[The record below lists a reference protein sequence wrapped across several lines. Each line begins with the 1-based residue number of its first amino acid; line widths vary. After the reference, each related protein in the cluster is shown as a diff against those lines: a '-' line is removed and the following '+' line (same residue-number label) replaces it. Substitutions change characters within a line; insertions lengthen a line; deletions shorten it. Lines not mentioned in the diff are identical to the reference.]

1 MKRLSPV
8 LTALL
13 LLASCTTPPAPPTP
27 PSPPPVTPPVTP
39 GAPTC
44 GVTGGTSGSSLTAP
58 GLAGVVPLSTPR
70 PTSASAE
77 TPLALGPALSG
88 ELAQAFAGSWE
99 VDRDTL
105 PNWLSVQPLRGEGDV
120 ALKVT
125 ADRARATPTAADRPQ
140 LSGEVSVTWKQG
152 SQSGRFSWTVTA
164 DQYTLTGRVVDPARV
179 QGTDAGTGGAVTAPG
194 TAAARGVIVK
204 YRSAAAQAVAL
215 GRPAPAGT
223 LSGAA
228 QATTRHTLTG
238 LGVRSGALADLGGRR
253 LHLQTADVAGALRA
267 LRSDP
272 NVEYAVP
279 NALLRAQAEPVVPTD
294 QYAGLQWA
302 YKLLGYPAVWR
313 DMEAGGYT
321 RPVTVAVIDSGVRF
335 DHPDLAGQL
344 HGPGE
349 GALDVLCFAP
359 PVNGAGGYDNGDG
372 DGVDTDPTDP
382 GSSTGGGGSH
392 GTHVSGIIAARWGQI
407 EPFPG
412 CPECSTSGGVGASYK
427 APVKVLPI
435 RVIDASGDAE
445 IADVVTGLRYAA
457 GLEVTLEGK
466 AYRTPHPAQVINLS
480 LGGAISA
487 DTARPLCEAVDD
499 AARAGALVV
508 VAAGNGYGTTPFYP
522 AACGGAVAVG
532 AVTLSGASAP
542 AHARYSNS
550 YAQVQLSAPGGV
562 DLNPA
567 TFYNGA
573 QLGGQPY
580 ADVILSTDWDYA
592 KRQPTYM
599 GHSGTSQAAPQVSA
613 LAALLLSKGVTQGRE
628 DTLKRLVET
637 ATDLGAEGRD
647 PQFGHG
653 MINAAAALG
662 APAIS
667 ETLGLRVQDSR
678 GLAFQPRLDALGRFN
693 AYLPDG
699 IFRVVAGHDRDG
711 NGIYGEAAEPRTE
724 RGAELGPQQVRVDL
738 GDLTPAP

>member
-13 LLASCTTPPAPPTP
+13 LLASCAAPPAP

-44 GVTGGTSGSSLTAP
+44 GDTSQTSGASLTAP
-58 GLAGVVPLSTPR
+58 ARAAALPVPRLTP
-70 PTSASAE
+70 ASAGS
-77 TPLALGPALSG
+77 TLALGTALGG
-88 ELAQAFAGSWE
+88 ELTQAFTGRWE
-99 VDRDTL
+99 LDRVPD
-105 PNWLSVQPLRGEGDV
+105 WLSVQPARGEGNV

-125 ADRARATPTAADRPQ
+125 ADRARATPTAADQPQ
-140 LSGEVSVTWKQG
+140 LSGEVSVTWQQG
-152 SQSGRFSWTVTA
+152 TQSGRFSWTVTA
-164 DQYTLTGRVVDPARV
+164 DQYTLTGRVLDAARA
-179 QGTDAGTGGAVTAPG
+179 QGTDAGTGGDVAAQG

-215 GRPAPAGT
+215 GRAAPAGT

-228 QATTRHTLTG
+228 QATTLDTLAG
-238 LGVRSGALADLGGRR
+238 LGAGRGALADLGGRR
-253 LHLQTADVAGALRA
+253 LHLQTNDVAGALRA

-279 NALLRAQAEPVVPTD
+279 NALLRAQAEAAPVVPTD

-313 DMEAGGYT
+313 DMEAGSYT

-335 DHPDLAGQL
+335 DHPDLAGQF

-382 GSSTGGGGSH
+382 GSPTGGGGSH

-407 EPFPG
+407 GPFPG

-435 RVIDASGDAE
+435 RVIDAAGDAE

-457 GLEVTLEGK
+457 GLEVTLEGQ

-480 LGGAISA
+480 LGAAISA
-487 DTARPLCEAVDD
+487 DTARPLCEAVAD
-499 AARAGALVV
+499 ATRAGALVV
-508 VAAGNGYGTTPFYP
+508 VAAGNGYGTAPFYP
-522 AACGGAVAVG
+522 AACEGAVAVG

-542 AHARYSNS
+542 AHARYSNR

-573 QLGGQPY
+573 QLNGDPY
-580 ADVILSTDWDYA
+580 ADVILSTDWDYT
-592 KRQPTYM
+592 RNQPTYM

-628 DTLKRLVET
+628 DTLKRLVDT

-653 MINAAAALG
+653 MVNAAAALG

-667 ETLGLRVQDSR
+667 DTLGLRVQDSR

-699 IFRVVAGHDRDG
+699 IFRVVAGRDRDG
-711 NGIYGEAAEPRTE
+711 NGIYGEAHEPRTE
-724 RGAELGPQQVRVDL
+724 READLGPGQVQVDL
-738 GDLTPAP
+738 GDLTPTP

>member
-1 MKRLSPV
+1 M
-8 LTALL
+8 
-13 LLASCTTPPAPPTP
+13 
-27 PSPPPVTPPVTP
+27 
-39 GAPTC
+39 
-44 GVTGGTSGSSLTAP
+44 
-58 GLAGVVPLSTPR
+58 
-70 PTSASAE
+70 
-77 TPLALGPALSG
+77 ALGTALSG
-88 ELAQAFAGSWE
+88 ELSQAFAGSWE
-99 VDRDTL
+99 VDRGTL
-105 PNWLSVQPLRGEGDV
+105 PAWLSVQPLRGEGDV
-120 ALKVT
+120 RLQVT

-140 LSGEVSVTWKQG
+140 LSGEVSVTWQQG
-152 SQSGRFSWTVTA
+152 TQSGRFGWTVTA
-164 DQYTLTGRVVDPARV
+164 DQYTLTGRVVDPARA
-179 QGTDAGTGGAVTAPG
+179 QGADAGTGPAVTAQG
-194 TAAARGVIVK
+194 ATAARGVIVK
-204 YRSAAAQAVAL
+204 YRSAAAQAAAL
-215 GRPAPAGT
+215 GRAGT
-223 LSGAA
+223 LGGAA
-228 QATTRHTLTG
+228 QATRATLER
-238 LGVRSGALADLGGRR
+238 LGAHSGALSDLGGRS
-253 LHLQTADVAGALRA
+253 LHLQTADVTGALRA

-279 NALLRAQAEPVVPTD
+279 NALLRAQAEPVVPGD

-335 DHPDLAGQL
+335 DHPDLMGQL
-344 HGPGE
+344 YGPGE
-349 GALDVLCFAP
+349 GALDVLCFTP
-359 PVNGAGGYDNGDG
+359 PVNGSGGYNNGDG

-382 GSSTGGGGSH
+382 GSPTGGGGSH

-407 EPFPG
+407 GQFPG
-412 CPECSTSGGVGASYK
+412 CPECSTSGVVGASYR

-445 IADVVTGLRYAA
+445 IADVVTSLRYAV

-466 AYRTPHPAQVINLS
+466 AYRTPHPAQVVNLS
-480 LGGAISA
+480 LGAAISA
-487 DTARPLCEAVDD
+487 ETARPLCEAVAD
-499 AARAGALVV
+499 ATRAGALVV
-508 VAAGNGYGTTPFYP
+508 AAAGNGYGTSPFYP
-522 AACGGAVAVG
+522 AACEGAVAVG

-550 YAQVQLSAPGGV
+550 YAQVLLSAPGGV

-573 QLGGQPY
+573 QLNNQPY

-592 KRQPTYM
+592 KGQPTYM
-599 GHSGTSQAAPQVSA
+599 GQSGTSQAAPQVSA

-628 DTLKRLVET
+628 DTLKRLVDT
-637 ATDLGAEGRD
+637 ATDLGAAGRD

-667 ETLGLRVQDSR
+667 DTLGLRVQDSR

-693 AYLPDG
+693 AYLPNG
-699 IFRVVAGHDRDG
+699 TFQVIAGRDRDG
-711 NGIYGEAAEPRTE
+711 NGIYGETAEPRAE
-724 RGAELGPQQVRVDL
+724 RQAVLGPQQARVDL
-738 GDLTPAP
+738 GDLTPTP